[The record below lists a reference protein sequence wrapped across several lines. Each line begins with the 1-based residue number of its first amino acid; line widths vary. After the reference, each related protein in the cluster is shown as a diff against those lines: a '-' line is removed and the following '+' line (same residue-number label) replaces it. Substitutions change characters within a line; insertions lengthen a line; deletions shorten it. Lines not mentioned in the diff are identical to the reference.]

1 MEITF
6 TTKQESN
13 KRRQEEFLKL
23 KPVERFYKFLEL
35 MVYVNQLPTK
45 AKKHRNN
52 PESFRGETSNFI
64 IEINADDNL
73 LEK

>member
-6 TTKQESN
+6 TTKKESN

-45 AKKHRNN
+45 AHKTK
-52 PESFRGETSNFI
+52 TDNFI
-64 IEINADDNL
+64 IEIHINDNL

>member
-6 TTKQESN
+6 TTKEDSN
-13 KRRQEEFLKL
+13 KKRQEEFLKL

-45 AKKHRNN
+45 AHKSKT
-52 PESFRGETSNFI
+52 ENFI
-64 IEINADDNL
+64 IEINVDDLSN
-73 LEK
+73 KTKI